1 MSANTS
7 TVESHESTG
16 RSPWWWV
23 PSLYFAEGVPY
34 VVVMTVAVI
43 MFKRL
48 GVGNAQIALYTSWL
62 YLPYA
67 IKPLWSPLVQRIG
80 TRRGWVLVMQL
91 LIAAGLACVAMSIP
105 LVSFLRWSLVA
116 LAVTAVSSATH
127 DVAADGFYLL
137 ALSPHQQAWFVGI
150 RSTAYRMASIAGQGL
165 LVMLAGALESST
177 GLPVVD
183 VQVRAADVAPVAS
196 SFQPAEFGNDL
207 AGSSQQIVAQS
218 DEVQIST
225 RGRDATE
232 AKALRAAVHGWNI
245 KHGFYEEP
253 PAQANKAAAKENAG
267 WRDSLEDFIRR
278 WFGRRVQAEGPESSR
293 TGDMAVVLM
302 RMAQPVPAGESQV
315 VQFGRIAG
323 DTNFSVVEG
332 ERFVVTETN
341 WKEPFASLV
350 QVDPKLAQASGA
362 TFEIRSGNLP
372 LAWSVTF
379 FVVAGVFLAIAVYH
393 FLAMPHAAA
402 DVMATKA
409 SKAAAGG
416 GIAGFLIPFADFFKK
431 PRIVA
436 VIAFLLLY
444 RFPEA
449 QLIKLTTPFLLDA
462 HEAGG
467 LALTTGTVGFVYGT
481 VGVIML
487 TLGGI
492 IGGIVVSRHGLG
504 RWLWPMALAMHL
516 PNLAFLLLAYLQP
529 TNRAVVTAGV
539 GVEQFGYGFG
549 FTAYMLYCVYVASGK
564 HETVHYAMCTGLM
577 ALGMMIPGMWSGWL
591 QELIGYE
598 HFFVWIMIAMI
609 PSLLAVAAI
618 PVDPAFGKKKT
629 EGVSGD
635 HA

>member
-1 MSANTS
+1 MASNS
-7 TVESHESTG
+7 SPIESSVPAS

-67 IKPLWSPLVQRIG
+67 VKPLWSPLVQRIG

-91 LIAAGLACVAMSIP
+91 LIAAGLACVALAIP
-105 LVSFLRWSLVA
+105 MASFLRWSLVA
-116 LAVTAVSSATH
+116 LAVTAISSATH

-177 GLPVVD
+177 GLPVVN
-183 VQVRAADVAPVAS
+183 VPVRAADVAPAAN
-196 SFQPAEFGNDL
+196 SFQPTQFDNRSLGE
-207 AGSSQQIVAQS
+207 SQRIVAQFG
-218 DEVQIST
+218 EHQIST
-225 RGRDATE
+225 RGRDATD
-232 AKALRAAVHGWNI
+232 AKALRAAVHEWNI

-253 PAQANKAAAKENAG
+253 PAQASKAAGESAG
-267 WRDSLEDFIRR
+267 WRSSLEDFIRR
-278 WFGRRVQAEGPESSR
+278 WFGPKARTEGPESSR

-302 RMAQPVPAGESQV
+302 RMAHPVPAGESQI
-315 VQFGRIAG
+315 VQFGRVAG
-323 DTNFSVVEG
+323 DTNFSVAEG
-332 ERFVVTETN
+332 ERFVVTEAN
-341 WKEPFASLV
+341 WQQPFAALV
-350 QVDPKLAQASGA
+350 QVDPKLAQPSGA

-379 FVVAGVFLAIAVYH
+379 FVVAGVFLAIALYH
-393 FLAMPHAAA
+393 FLAMPHVAA
-402 DVMATKA
+402 DALATKA

-416 GIAGFLIPFADFFKK
+416 GISGFLIPFADFFKK
-431 PRIVA
+431 PRIA
-436 VIAFLLLY
+436 AIIAFLLLY

-449 QLIKLTTPFLLDA
+449 QLIKLTTPFLLDP

-467 LALTTGTVGFVYGT
+467 LALTTGTVGFIYGT

-529 TNRAVVTAGV
+529 TNRGLITAGV
-539 GVEQFGYGFG
+539 AIEQFGYGFG

-564 HETVHYAMCTGLM
+564 HETVHYALCTGLM

-591 QELIGYE
+591 QELIGYQ

-618 PVDPAFGKKKT
+618 PVDPTFGKKKT
-629 EGVSGD
+629 EGTPGD